1 MRIMKHYEVLK
12 EGEGYYCIAQYDDG
26 YHAYITN
33 DGIYGY
39 YHWETEEQAQ
49 EAADAYNEYGG
60 ICFLNQHG
68 YGNDSMTAEEAQQ
81 ELEYG
86 DPDLVRL
93 YELFDAIDP
102 PEDEAEEN

>member
-1 MRIMKHYEVLK
+1 MKKYVVLK
-12 EGEGYYCIAQYDDG
+12 EGEGDYCIAQYDEE

-39 YHWETEEQAQ
+39 YHRETKKQAQ

-60 ICFLNQHG
+60 ICFLGQHG
-68 YGNDSMTAEEAQQ
+68 YGNDTMTAEEAQE

-86 DPDLVRL
+86 DPDIVRL
-93 YELFDAIDP
+93 YELFGAIDP
-102 PEDEAEEN
+102 PEDEAEGN

>member
-1 MRIMKHYEVLK
+1 MKKYVVLK
-12 EGEGYYCIAQYDDG
+12 EGEGDYCIAQYDEE

-39 YHWETEEQAQ
+39 YHWETKKQAQ

-60 ICFLNQHG
+60 ICFLGQHG
-68 YGNDSMTAEEAQQ
+68 YGNDTMTAEEAQE

-86 DPDLVRL
+86 DPDIVRL
-93 YELFDAIDP
+93 NELFGAIDP
-102 PEDEAEEN
+102 PEDEAEGN